1 MPSLIIE
8 QPGKRSGG
16 TVEGRVLIGRLPTNG
31 IVVNDSSV
39 SRLHAWIDADP
50 DGRYFVA
57 DSGSLT
63 GTYVNGRTIE
73 KRRIL
78 ADGDVV
84 RVGEAQIVF
93 SLEES
98 LPEGVEP
105 VDLGGKPP
113 GQNVEESGVLFDCP
127 CGAPMWFKATTIG
140 QGHTCRHCGRTIL
153 VPDRSGVAAQEIAPP
168 VAVTEPGVPPMAS
181 MGAGRQLVPGAAR
194 HIAVHDEHGLGEAVV
209 AVATAEAEEAPF
221 EVSELVLARGDDA
234 GADDEPSNGDS
245 FALGHGISEEVL
257 TPGSEEETVEEPAP
271 VADAADVL
279 PEPVIE
285 PMVETTTEVVPQE
298 PEQVPEQVPEPPTL
312 ATGDVEAASASP
324 PPPPIERAVGRGWD
338 FALLAVDLIGAA
350 LSAFAYGVPSL
361 IGAIGT
367 LIYLRAFADDE
378 QPHVRRRGVA
388 VLALVVCVAGVA
400 AGVYAS
406 YIWWKGWPPIGPLA
420 RGARHVVG
428 GAGMGEAR

>member
-8 QPGKRSGG
+8 QPSKRSGG
-16 TVEGRVLIGRLPTNG
+16 IVEGRVLIGRLPTNG

-113 GQNVEESGVLFDCP
+113 GQNIDESGVLFDCP

-153 VPDRSGVAAQEIAPP
+153 VPDRSGVVAQEIAPP
-168 VAVTEPGVPPMAS
+168 VAVSEPGVPPPVAS
-181 MGAGRQLVPGAAR
+181 VGAGMLIAPGAVR
-194 HIAVHDEHGLGEAVV
+194 HVAVHDEHGLAEAT
-209 AVATAEAEEAPF
+209 AVATVEGAGEENPF
-221 EVSELVLARGDDA
+221 EVSEEAYARAHEPFG
-234 GADDEPSNGDS
+234 EPSNGDS
-245 FALGHGISEEVL
+245 LSHGISEEVL
-257 TPGSEEETVEEPAP
+257 TPPASDEGELPSEQEAPPRQEEALEEGSMRVAPAE
-271 VADAADVL
+271 AAEGAEAV
-279 PEPVIE
+279 PEPV
-285 PMVETTTEVVPQE
+285 
-298 PEQVPEQVPEPPTL
+298 
-312 ATGDVEAASASP
+312 VEAAEPSPEPFLEPEAPRVTAKVASP
-324 PPPPIERAVGRGWD
+324 APTPPQGQRAGGRGWD
-338 FALLAVDLIGAA
+338 VALLLLDIIGAA
-350 LSAFAYGVPSL
+350 LSAVAYGVPSL
-361 IGAIGT
+361 IGAFGT
-367 LIYLRAFADDE
+367 LIYLLGFRE
-378 QPHVRRRGVA
+378 RGRRGVA
-388 VLALVVCVAGVA
+388 LLALVVCFAGA
-400 AGVYAS
+400 AGGVYAS
-406 YIWWKGWPPIGPLA
+406 FLWWKGWPPIGPLA
-420 RGARHVVG
+420 QSPHAARVVHPN
-428 GAGMGEAR
+428 